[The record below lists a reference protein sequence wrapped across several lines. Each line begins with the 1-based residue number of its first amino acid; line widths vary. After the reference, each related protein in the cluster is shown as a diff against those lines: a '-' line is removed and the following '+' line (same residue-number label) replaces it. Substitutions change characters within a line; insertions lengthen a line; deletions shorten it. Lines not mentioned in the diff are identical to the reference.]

1 MVTGNNKKLKN
12 TMKMNEASGQISILI
27 PVYNEETGIKPLLD
41 RMIDMKLHEQCEI
54 LVINDGSTDNSKD
67 VISNYPVQLY
77 SHVVNKG
84 YGAALKTG
92 IRKAKGEKIII
103 LDSDGQHDPAQ
114 IIQIANMLDEFEMV
128 IGTREKDSFQV
139 KNRQLGK
146 RVIRW
151 VGEFLVEQKLPD
163 YNSGYRGF
171 QTLLIRGML
180 HMMPN
185 GFSFSTTSTLAF
197 LKEGYSIGTIPIKV
211 EERVGRSSN
220 VKFVKD
226 GTKTIMLI
234 LRIIMLFNPLK
245 IFFPASLIIT
255 TVGIIYGVYGYIIAD
270 RFSNGAIILAILGM
284 FLFFIGLVADQISIM
299 NRR

>member
-12 TMKMNEASGQISILI
+12 TMKMNEASSQISILI
-27 PVYNEETGIKPLLD
+27 PVYNEETGIKLLLD
-41 RMIDMKLHEQCEI
+41 KMIDMKLHEQCEI
-54 LVINDGSTDNSKD
+54 LVINDGSTDNSKE
-67 VISNYPVQLY
+67 VISNYPVKLY
-77 SHVVNKG
+77 SHMVNKG

-114 IIQIANMLDEFEMV
+114 IIQIADMLDEFEMV

-139 KNRQLGK
+139 RNRQLGK
-146 RVIRW
+146 RVIKW

-171 QTLLIRGML
+171 QTDLIRSML

-220 VKFVKD
+220 VKFIKD

-245 IFFPASLIIT
+245 IFFPSSLLIT
-255 TVGIIYGVYGYIIAD
+255 SVGIAYGVYGFIIAD

>member
-1 MVTGNNKKLKN
+1 MTQINPEVTV
-12 TMKMNEASGQISILI
+12 LI
-27 PVYNEETGIKPLLD
+27 PLYNEEAGIKELLN
-41 RMIDMKLHEQCEI
+41 RIIELKLHELYEVLI
-54 LVINDGSTDNSKD
+54 INDGSTDSSLEVVK
-67 VISNYPVQLY
+67 NYPVRIY
-77 SHVVNKG
+77 SHTVNKG

-92 IRKAKGEKIII
+92 IRKAGGEKVVI
-103 LDSDGQHDPAQ
+103 LDSDGQHDPANIPQ
-114 IIQIANMLDEFEMV
+114 FVKMLEDYEMV
-128 IGTREKDSFQV
+128 IGTRDKDSFQV
-139 KNRQLGK
+139 RTRQLGK
-146 RVIRW
+146 RAIRW
-151 VGEFLVEQKLPD
+151 VGEYLVEQKLPD

-171 QTLLIRGML
+171 NKELIKGML

-220 VKFVKD
+220 VKFFKD
-226 GTKTIMLI
+226 GAKTIMLI

-245 IFFPASLIIT
+245 IFFPASFIIT
-255 TVGIIYGVYGYIIAD
+255 AAGIVFGIYGYLIAD
-270 RFSNGAIILAILGM
+270 RFSNGAIVLTILGM

>member
-1 MVTGNNKKLKN
+1 MTQINPEVTV
-12 TMKMNEASGQISILI
+12 LI
-27 PVYNEETGIKPLLD
+27 PLYNEEAGIKELLN
-41 RMIDMKLHEQCEI
+41 RIIELKLHELYEVLI
-54 LVINDGSTDNSKD
+54 INDGSTDSSLEVVK
-67 VISNYPVQLY
+67 NYPVRIY
-77 SHVVNKG
+77 SHTVNKG

-92 IRKAKGEKIII
+92 IRKAGGEKVVI
-103 LDSDGQHDPAQ
+103 LDSDGQHDPANIPQ
-114 IIQIANMLDEFEMV
+114 FVKMLEDYEMV
-128 IGTREKDSFQV
+128 IGTRDKDSFQV
-139 KNRQLGK
+139 RTRQLGK
-146 RVIRW
+146 RAIRW
-151 VGEFLVEQKLPD
+151 VGEYLVEQKLPD

-171 QTLLIRGML
+171 NKELIKGML

-220 VKFVKD
+220 VKFFKD
-226 GTKTIMLI
+226 GAKTIMLI

-245 IFFPASLIIT
+245 IFFPASFIIT
-255 TVGIIYGVYGYIIAD
+255 AVGIVFGIYGYLIAD
-270 RFSNGAIILAILGM
+270 RFSNGAIVLTILGM

>member
-1 MVTGNNKKLKN
+1 MIQSNPEV
-12 TMKMNEASGQISILI
+12 SVII
-27 PVYNEETGIKPLLD
+27 PLFNEEVGIKGLLD
-41 RMIDMKLHEQCEI
+41 RILELKFLEFYEV
-54 LVINDGSTDNSKD
+54 LVINDGSSDNSLEVVKK
-67 VISNYPVQLY
+67 YPVKVY
-77 SHVVNKG
+77 SHIVNKG

-92 IRKAKGEKIII
+92 IRKARGEKVVI
-103 LDSDGQHDPAQ
+103 LDSDGQHDPAN
-114 IIQIANMLDEFEMV
+114 IPEFVKMLDDYEMV
-128 IGTREKDSFQV
+128 IGTRDKNSFKV
-139 KNRQLGK
+139 RTRQIGK

-151 VGEFLVEQKLPD
+151 VGEYLVEQKLPD

-171 QTLLIRGML
+171 NKELIKGML

-211 EERVGRSSN
+211 EERIGRSSN
-220 VKFVKD
+220 VKFFKD
-226 GTKTIMLI
+226 GAKTMMLI

-255 TVGIIYGVYGYIIAD
+255 SAGILFGIYGYLVTD
-270 RFSNGAIILAILGM
+270 RFSNGAIVLTILGM
-284 FLFFIGLVADQISIM
+284 FLFFIGLVADQISII